1 MEQNDTDTQAS
12 QTTHGPKRSKWGG
25 ELPYPN
31 KNQMSQ
37 IRNDWVSW
45 ELLSRGILLGSFGGM
60 EPQDIANVCGYDS
73 SDSVRQRKFKAIEH
87 AKVTQGV

>member
-1 MEQNDTDTQAS
+1 MEQNDTDTPAS
-12 QTTHGPKRSKWGG
+12 QTMRGQKNSNWGG

-31 KNQMSQ
+31 KWQMSQ

-60 EPQDIANVCGYDS
+60 EPQDIADACGYDS
-73 SDSVRQRKFKAIEH
+73 GHGVSQRQYMAIER